1 MITGIEVSLL
11 LMLGRG
17 GPRRKE
23 VPEGR
28 SGERV

>member
-1 MITGIEVSLL
+1 MMTGIEVSLL
-11 LMLGRG
+11 LLLGTG
-17 GPRRKE
+17 GPRRK